1 MSVGGITGLNY
12 QENYTIAQQ
21 LDQVKKNQIGLFE
34 SKQLQGRNLAD
45 KIQGVSQVYQQ
56 KGSIFQIESTKS
68 NVYQDGYAGK
78 LTEQKWA
85 QQNYDYESDNVKRLN
100 QQSGTM
106 KSAACEGLN
115 KLKEYMEQAQITS
128 AESEQLDKEIN
139 SASKEVDANK
149 AVLQAEENSR
159 AEQNR
164 AKADYDY
171 AESKSSNVKSNI
183 NNLQSKK
190 TSAANNKGHW
200 QAKKTQAKSTISF
213 LTTKKASIGNEIS
226 ALMDKLSQLQSSSQ
240 TVVSDTN
247 TNVAID
253 TQNTIEQDNGTAAT
267 IAETQN
273 ANTVSTSESTETTG
287 QTVQENTNQDIIN
300 EQIENEIQSIMA
312 EIDSKKAEEKQV
324 DKEIESQ
331 QDIID
336 KAEEKE
342 NEFDS
347 QLADLDNEVNTKQND
362 LDEIENTV
370 KEKKAAYEKASEA
383 HNKDYDA
390 RKEAENKILSLTGKI
405 DKMTDKKGHNDK
417 KLEQL
422 KKAAEYF
429 SLLYKGTDKVKFG
442 TSAELESAEKKETNT
457 YNVLQQKN
465 TAVAAS
471 KITVDSQSDIASKA
485 KGDFSSVQIEMDS
498 YRNIFNSIVNKAE

>member
-56 KGSIFQIESTKS
+56 KGSIFQIETTKS
-68 NVYQDGYAGK
+68 SIYQDGYAGK

-85 QQNYDYESDNVKRLN
+85 QKNYDFESNNVKRLN
-100 QQSGTM
+100 QQSSTM
-106 KSAACEGLN
+106 KSAASEGLN
-115 KLKEYMEQAQITS
+115 KLKDYMEQAQITT
-128 AESEQLDKEIN
+128 AESKQLDEDIN
-139 SASKEVDANK
+139 TAGKEVDANK

-159 AEQNR
+159 AEENR

-226 ALMDKLSQLQSSSQ
+226 ALMDRLSELQSKSS
-240 TVVSDTN
+240 SSNTN
-247 TNVAID
+247 NNVAID
-253 TQNTIEQDNGTAAT
+253 TQDTIQQNNGAEAT

-273 ANTVSTSESTETTG
+273 ANNVSTNESTETTG

-300 EQIENEIQSIMA
+300 DQIENEIQSILA

-331 QDIID
+331 QDIVD

-347 QLADLDNEVNTKQND
+347 QLADLDEEISARQKD
-362 LDEIENTV
+362 LDENETIV
-370 KEKKAAYEKASEA
+370 KEKKAAYEKASEV

-390 RKEAENKILSLTGKI
+390 RKEAENKILSLKGQI
-405 DKMTDKKGHNDK
+405 EKMTDKKGHNDK

-429 SLLYKGTDKVKFG
+429 SLLYEGTDKVKFG
-442 TSAELESAEKKETNT
+442 TSAELETAEKKETNT

-465 TAVAAS
+465 TAVVAS
-471 KITVDSQSDIASKA
+471 KITVDSQSDVASKA
-485 KGDFSSVQIEMDS
+485 KGDFSSVQIEMDA
-498 YRNIFNSIVNKAE
+498 YRNIFANINKAE